1 MKSAYD
7 CVIIGGGVSG
17 LTIGYELCRRGMT
30 NILIVEKSYLGHGAT
45 GRNGGGVRAQWTTKE
60 NIQIARESVESFRR
74 LSKELGY
81 NIWFRQGGYLFLA
94 ENEEQV
100 EILRNNVKFH
110 NENGV
115 GTRFVERDALNG
127 IVPALD
133 SKEFLAGAFNRTD
146 GTLFPF
152 PLLWGYR
159 DRILEMGGGIA
170 TMTEAQG
177 IEVQNKKILSV
188 RTNAGRIATDKIVVA
203 AGEVSGIIGG
213 FAGIKIPVQ
222 PYRHEILV
230 TEPLKPFLDPMV
242 VTMTNK
248 LYMSQSI
255 RGELIGGIS
264 DPKEVPSDSWASSIR
279 FAQRMSR
286 EILHL
291 FPTLGAARILRQ
303 WAGSYDVSPDNSPI
317 LGDVDALPGFYLACG
332 YSGHGLMISPKVG
345 KMMADL
351 IAKSRKDPLLEN
363 FALRRFEKLEGSRK
377 ETLVIG

>member
-1 MKSAYD
+1 MRNSYD

-60 NIQIARESVESFRR
+60 NIRIAKESVESFRR

-100 EILRNNVKFH
+100 GILRDNVRFH

-115 GTRFVERDALNG
+115 GTRFIERDELND

-133 SKEFLAGAFNRTD
+133 SGQFLGGAFNRTD

-159 DRILEMGGGIA
+159 DRILEMGGEIA
-170 TMTEAQG
+170 TMTE
-177 IEVQNKKILSV
+177 VQAIDIQNGKITSV
-188 RTNAGRIATDKIVVA
+188 RTNAGKIATEKIVNA
-203 AGEVSGIIGG
+203 AGEASGIIGG
-213 FAGIKIPVQ
+213 LVGIKVPIQ

-230 TEPLKPFLDPMV
+230 TEPLKPFLNPMV

-264 DPKEVPSDSWASSIR
+264 DPEEKPSDSWSSSIR

-291 FPTLGAARILRQ
+291 FPKLGAARILRQ

-317 LGDVDALPGFYLACG
+317 LGAVDAVPGFYLACG

-345 KMMADL
+345 KMMAEL
-351 IAKSRKDPLLEN
+351 IAKNVSDPLLSN
-363 FALRRFEKLEGSRK
+363 FELARFEKTEGPRK

>member
-1 MKSAYD
+1 MKSGYD
-7 CVIIGGGVSG
+7 CVIVGAGVSG

-30 NILIVEKSYLGHGAT
+30 DILIVEKLYLGHGAT
-45 GRNGGGVRAQWTTKE
+45 GRNGGGVRAQWTTRE
-60 NIQIARESVESFRR
+60 NIQIAKESVESFKR
-74 LSKELGY
+74 LSRELGY

-94 ENEEQV
+94 EDEEQV
-100 EILRNNVKFH
+100 EVLRNNVKFH

-115 GTRFVERDALNG
+115 GTRLIESDELND
-127 IVPALD
+127 IVPSLD
-133 SKEFLAGAFNRTD
+133 SEKFLAGAFNRSD

-159 DRILEMGGGIA
+159 NKILEMGGEIA
-170 TMTEAQG
+170 TMTEVRG
-177 IEVQNKKILSV
+177 IGKEN
-188 RTNAGRIATDKIVVA
+188 GRISSVVTSAGKVSTGRLVVA
-203 AGEVSGIIGG
+203 AGEASGTVGEMMG
-213 FAGIKIPVQ
+213 VNIPIR

-248 LYMSQSI
+248 LYLSQSI

-264 DPKEVPSDSWASSIR
+264 DPVETPSGSWASSVR

-286 EILHL
+286 EILRL
-291 FPTLGAARILRQ
+291 FPRLGAATILRQ

-317 LGDVDALPGFYLACG
+317 LGGVDRLPGLYLACG

-345 KMMADL
+345 KMIAEL
-351 IAKSRKDPLLEN
+351 IAKGRTDPLLAN
-363 FALRRFEKLEGSRK
+363 FELSRFEKTDESRK